1 MNQKD
6 IFKSIHDAIQEY
18 DESRLIAQVKKALNE
33 KLDPIRLIED
43 VMNPAMVEVGKK
55 FQEEL
60 IYLPEL
66 MLSAKAFKAAM
77 KVIQPIL
84 VELKAD
90 VQTKGKVVIGTV
102 KGDLHDIGKNL
113 VATMFQTT
121 GFDVLDLGID
131 VDSYT
136 FMEGALK
143 FDAQIIALSA
153 LLTTTMAAQGEVI
166 ETLKEKGVRDKF
178 KVLVGGAPVNQGWAK
193 TIGADGYAE
202 NAPGAVT
209 VVKRLLRIS

>member
-1 MNQKD
+1 MNQQD
-6 IFKSIHDAIQEY
+6 IFNSIHNAIQRY
-18 DESRLIAQVKKALNE
+18 DENKLVAQVEKALDE
-33 KLDPIRLIED
+33 KVDPIKLIED
-43 VMNPAMVEVGKK
+43 VMTPAMVEMGKK
-55 FQEEL
+55 FQEEI

-66 MLSAKAFKAAM
+66 MLAAKAFKAAM

-84 VELKAD
+84 VELRVD

-113 VATMFQTT
+113 VVTMFQTT
-121 GFDVLDLGID
+121 GYDVLDLGID
-131 VDSYT
+131 VDSHT
-136 FMEGALK
+136 FTEEALK
-143 FDAQIIALSA
+143 FDAQIIGLSA

-178 KVLVGGAPVNQGWAK
+178 KVIVGGAPINQGWAD

-202 NAPGAVT
+202 NAPGAVSL
-209 VVKRLLRIS
+209 VKNLLKIL